1 MCTKRNKIIT
11 GTKQNQKTHQ
21 KKTRKKTKKAQ
32 NTTTKYYVVD
42 NCGKIRVSAVLF
54 KVLQLWFV
62 FFFFS
67 LAKRVLS
74 PTLMIF
80 HSLFLFS
87 VFVYRFFLSI
97 CFQCLVSSWQ
107 SLNITTP
114 ELRLPIGR
122 AVLKTWFPTVPPQG
136 CQHQGFD
143 DVGCTIVFSC
153 AVELVIAHI
162 PPLFSRSLPCWS
174 LFNNLRLNLTPFVDA
189 LNILKHTGPYS

>member
-1 MCTKRNKIIT
+1 M
-11 GTKQNQKTHQ
+11 HQ
-21 KKTRKKTKKAQ
+21 KKQNNNGDKTKPE
-32 NTTTKYYVVD
+32 NTSEKNKRGTKHH
-42 NCGKIRVSAVLF
+42 NKILRRG
-54 KVLQLWFV
+54 QLWKNPGFGSSFQSV
-62 FFFFS
+62 TVVIFFS
-67 LAKRVLS
+67 FPWPKGSSLQPSWFSIRY
-74 PTLMIF
+74 F
-80 HSLFLFS
+80 CFLFLFI
-87 VFVYRFFLSI
+87 VFLSI

>member
-54 KVLQLWFV
+54 KVLQLWFED
-62 FFFFS
+62 FFS
-67 LAKRVLS
+67 FPWPKGSSLQPSWFSIRYFVFCFCLS
-74 PTLMIF
+74 
-80 HSLFLFS
+80 
-87 VFVYRFFLSI
+87 FFLSI

-153 AVELVIAHI
+153 TVELVIAHI

-189 LNILKHTGPYS
+189 LNILKHTGPYA